1 MPKSDN
7 IEMDGIV
14 VEALPSAFFKV
25 KLPNDHIVV
34 CRISGRLRCNSIR
47 VIAGDKVKVE
57 FSPYDLTR
65 GRIVWRD
72 SANKE
77 APVN

>member
-1 MPKSDN
+1 MAKSDN

-25 KLPNDHIVV
+25 KLPNDHIVL
-34 CRISGRLRCNSIR
+34 CRISGRLRCNSIKI
-47 VIAGDKVKVE
+47 IAGDKVKVE

-65 GRIVWRD
+65 GRIVWRGP
-72 SANKE
+72 AKE
-77 APVN
+77 TPVN

>member
-1 MPKSDN
+1 MAKSDN

-14 VEALPSAFFKV
+14 VDALPSAWFNV
-25 KLPNDHIVV
+25 KLSNGHIVL
-34 CRISGRLRCNSIR
+34 CRISGKLRCNSIR

-57 FSPYDLTR
+57 FSPYGLTC

-77 APVN
+77 TPAS

>member
-1 MPKSDN
+1 MAKSDN

-14 VEALPSAFFKV
+14 VETLPSAFFKV

-34 CRISGRLRCNSIR
+34 CRISGKLRCNSIR
-47 VIAGDKVKVE
+47 VIAGDKVRVE

-65 GRIVWRD
+65 GRIVWRVP
-72 SANKE
+72 ANE
-77 APVN
+77 TPTE